1 MKKTS
6 PKKLGAYILTG
17 TIMVMSVLLAQ
28 SAYAGNL
35 SCTITTQIICNN
47 TASTTILRMT
57 GSTNAHAELPGNTT
71 LQYDGN
77 VVCCTGVTGLSN
89 SCAAAATT
97 TVLRLSG
104 SSGTNA
110 HVEQKNLTNANY
122 NTNLAC
128 IGVGTGG
135 TVSTGYGTDC
145 TVAGY
150 DTTLASMSSTTYA
163 HVGNASAYSTK
174 ICASATS
181 SPTGVAAYGTLTSS
195 LFDSTA
201 TTTGGGSYNSIMWD
215 GNQNGSLGSVYF
227 QFAASDCTNGKT
239 NAPACNDAGV
249 WNFIGG
255 STCASGDWFNVPT
268 LLTPVELVGSG
279 APAVNCSNAWN
290 NKRYYR
296 YKVKICSAANCD
308 AGGGTAS
315 PIVQKIVVNW
325 AP

>member
-6 PKKLGAYILTG
+6 PKQFGAYILTG
-17 TIMVMSVLLAQ
+17 IFVVMSVFLAQ
-28 SAYAGNL
+28 SAYAGTL
-35 SCTITTQIICNN
+35 SCSITTQAICNS
-47 TASTTILRMT
+47 TASTTVFRMS
-57 GSTNAHAELPGNTT
+57 GASNAHAELPGNTNSA
-71 LQYDGN
+71 YDGN

-110 HVEQKNLTNANY
+110 HVEQKTLTNANY
-122 NTNLAC
+122 NTSLAC

-135 TVSTGYGTDC
+135 AVSTGYGTDC
-145 TVAGY
+145 TAY
-150 DTTLASMSSTTYA
+150 DTTLASMSSTTNA

-201 TTTGGGSYNSIMWD
+201 TTTGGAGYNSIMWV
-215 GNQNGSLGSVYF
+215 GNQNGSLGGVYF
-227 QFAASDCTNGKT
+227 QFAASDSTSGPWT
-239 NAPACNDAGV
+239 Y
-249 WNFIGG
+249 IGG
-255 STCASGDWFNVPT
+255 ANCDVNSWFAASGSGV
-268 LLTPVELVGSG
+268 PVELVGSG

-296 YKVKICSAANCD
+296 YKLKICSAANCTD
-308 AGGGTAS
+308 SGTVS
-315 PIVQKIVVNW
+315 LFINNVVVNW